1 MKTSRSKTTRWV
13 TSAVAA
19 LTLGM
24 GGVALTAAPAA
35 ASTPCT
41 VLTASG
47 YYPNGGVS
55 WVEVNNRCSGPI
67 RVRVLWDWGHDSSCT
82 TLQFGETRRFGADN
96 SFASYDDVVYC

>member
-19 LTLGM
+19 LALGT
-24 GGVALTAAPAA
+24 GGVALTSTPAV

-47 YYPNGGVS
+47 HYGGGDP
-55 WVEVNNRCSGPI
+55 WVEINNRCAGPI
-67 RVRVLWDWGHDSSCT
+67 RVRVLWNWGYDSPCT
-82 TLQFGETRRFGADN
+82 TLQSGEIRRFN
-96 SFASYDDVVYC
+96 SNSTFASYDDVVSC